1 MLADD
6 TSLFS
11 VVHEIDTSANNL
23 NHDLEKN
30 SEYAFQRKMKFNPDP
45 TKQAQ
50 EIIFNKKKKLFLST
64 QLSMLITLC

>member
-1 MLADD
+1 MIFQVILKVNAKC

-30 SEYAFQRKMKFNPDP
+30 SEYAFQWKMKFNPDP
-45 TKQAQ
+45 GSRNN
-50 EIIFNKKKKLFLST
+50 I
-64 QLSMLITLC
+64 

>member
-1 MLADD
+1 MFADD

-30 SEYAFQRKMKFNPDP
+30 SEYAFQWKMKFNPDP
-45 TKQAQ
+45 GSRNN
-50 EIIFNKKKKLFLST
+50 I
-64 QLSMLITLC
+64 